1 MYHKHRNQNSNQRF
15 SKNKSPRPD
24 GLAGEFYQR
33 FREELKPILL
43 KILQKIKEGGK
54 LPNLFYKATITLI
67 PKPNKTATIKKISLV
82 KVDAKTLNKIIAKR
96 IQKHIIRIIHHDQV
110 GCIPCMQ
117 GFFNICKSINV
128 IHHIN
133 NLKDKIHVIIST
145 DNRESFPQN
154 STPIYDKN
162 SPESRHK
169 RNICV
174 RAYLLQSW
182 PTLL

>member
-1 MYHKHRNQNSNQRF
+1 MYCKHRNQNSNKRF

-82 KVDAKTLNKIIAKR
+82 KVNAKILNKIIA
-96 IQKHIIRIIHHDQV
+96 
-110 GCIPCMQ
+110 
-117 GFFNICKSINV
+117 
-128 IHHIN
+128 
-133 NLKDKIHVIIST
+133 
-145 DNRESFPQN
+145 ES
-154 STPIYDKN
+154 KN
-162 SPESRHK
+162 
-169 RNICV
+169 
-174 RAYLLQSW
+174 
-182 PTLL
+182 TL